1 MKKRRGQ
8 SMIDQRDGN
17 IPAKKLKQLP
27 SAVRKVVHPLE
38 DSHSTETSVISIIP
52 TTLSEYERSIGKE
65 ALSIPR
71 SNNWTHETFLSQT
84 LPNEMGDRI
93 PWMDV
98 YYGNQYPRCPILQRE
113 FVQKYYYDVPVELLH
128 AMYIGCS
135 QENSRFS
142 PIFQDHADV
151 VRNYVSK
158 TLESPNVYTLL
169 LIYALASF
177 YYMQQRSSKTVTYM
191 GLAIRICHELGIHLR
206 NDVPVYSVRD
216 QTLQLDLQSTKRI
229 MTYAWIF
236 SYVHDFYYQAIT
248 GLPYSTHG
256 EFNFDL
262 LEDFQHLSEDLSKA
276 DK

>member
-8 SMIDQRDGN
+8 SMIDQRDGTV
-17 IPAKKLKQLP
+17 PAKKLKQVP
-27 SAVRKVVHPLE
+27 PAVRKLMEPLE
-38 DSHSTETSVISIIP
+38 NSASTETSVISIIP

-65 ALSIPR
+65 ALLIAKS
-71 SNNWTHETFLSQT
+71 SHWTHDTFLSQT

-98 YYGNQYPRCPILQRE
+98 YYGSYYPRTPIIQRE
-113 FVQKYYYDVPVELLH
+113 FIMRYYHDVPVELLH
-128 AMYIGCS
+128 GMYIGCS
-135 QENSRFS
+135 QENSRYS
-142 PIFQDHADV
+142 PIFHDHVDM
-151 VRNYVSK
+151 VRLYVNK
-158 TLESPNVYTLL
+158 TLEKPNLYTLL
-169 LIYALASF
+169 LIYALAAF
-177 YYMQQRSSKTVTYM
+177 YFVQQRSTKTVTYM
-191 GLAIRICHELGIHLR
+191 GMAIRVCHELGIHLR

-216 QTLQLDLQSTKRI
+216 PSLQLDLFMTKRI
-229 MTYAWIF
+229 MTYSWMY